1 MKILVTGVAGFI
13 GYHLAKSLINA
24 NYDLVGIDNLNSYYD
39 LDLKKARL
47 TNLKKLNFS
56 FYKIDICDQKKLE
69 NIFLKN
75 NFDVII
81 HLAAQA
87 GVRYSIEKPQEY
99 IQSNINGFFNILEL
113 SRYNNIKHLI
123 FASSS
128 SIYGENEN
136 LSFEESQITDSPKN
150 LYAASKKSNEL
161 ISYSY
166 ANLFKLPCTGLRFFT
181 VYGPWGR
188 PDMAPM
194 IFAKSILSQKPIDV
208 FNNGD
213 MFRDFTYIDDIV
225 NGVIKVLDIP
235 ATSNSNWNGDIPDN
249 ATSMAPWRIYNI
261 GNNKPVQLMDYIDAL
276 EKALGKKAKI
286 NFLPLQQG
294 DVPDT
299 YANVDNLNKKFNY
312 KPSTSVAVG
321 VSNFVKWYK
330 NYYKI

>member
-69 NIFLKN
+69 NLFLKN

-87 GVRYSIEKPQEY
+87 GVRYSIENPQEY

-113 SRYNNIKHLI
+113 SRHNNIKHLI

-188 PDMAPM
+188 PDMAYFKFVKN
-194 IFAKSILSQKPIDV
+194 IYDGKPIEIY
-208 FNNGD
+208 GQGK
-213 MFRDFTYIDDIV
+213 MYRDFTYIDDIIEGILKILN
-225 NGVIKVLDIP
+225 NGPPFLHEKNVKTLNK
-235 ATSNSNWNGDIPDN
+235 T
-249 ATSMAPWRIYNI
+249 PWEIYNL
-261 GNNKPVQLMDYIDAL
+261 GNNKSVSL
-276 EKALGKKAKI
+276 EKFVNTIELLTEKKPTKI
-286 NFLPLQQG
+286 YLDLQPGDMKFTLADISKAQKKLNFNPQTSIKDGLF
-294 DVPDT
+294 
-299 YANVDNLNKKFNY
+299 KFIE
-312 KPSTSVAVG
+312 
-321 VSNFVKWYK
+321 WYK
-330 NYYKI
+330 SFYNLK